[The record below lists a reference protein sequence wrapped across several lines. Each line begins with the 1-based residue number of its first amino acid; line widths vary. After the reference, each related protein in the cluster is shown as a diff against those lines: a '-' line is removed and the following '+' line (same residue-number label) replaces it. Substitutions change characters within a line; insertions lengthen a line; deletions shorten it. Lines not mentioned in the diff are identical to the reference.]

1 MGLDRREFFRLSALT
16 TAVPAVA
23 MASSGASAAPMSTL
37 GIDAV
42 QLGVRAGGT
51 VAQTDALQNAIDQ
64 TAGARVPLVLG
75 PGEYRSGEL
84 KLPTGAQIVGVRGA
98 TKLIFEGGAG
108 FIFARGADHV
118 TLSGLI
124 FDGKSKMLADDRGL
138 VHLVSGRDVRVI
150 DCEIVNAGGHGI
162 VLEEVEGGVSGTT
175 VAHAAASGVV
185 SRNAL
190 GLFIEKNAVRHA
202 AASGVVV
209 MRTAKGD
216 DGTLVLDN
224 RIEDISGK
232 REGGNGIDIALADNV
247 TVRGNRIVRIA
258 NCGVHG
264 KASSSLQV
272 ANNTI
277 SEVGDI
283 AIHSELGFEGA
294 VISNNTVSGAAI
306 GVALVNFDQ
315 GGRLAAVQGNL
326 IRNLK
331 PNRSTGNTEQ
341 FGGGVGIIVEA
352 DAAVTGNVVENAPNT
367 GIRIGFGQFMRDVS
381 ATGNVVRNVGF
392 GLTAA
397 VSAGAGPAVIAANM
411 IADAA
416 RGSVVGMDFAE
427 ALPDDLTKPT
437 TRFAQLIVRGNKIR

>member
-23 MASSGASAAPMSTL
+23 VASSGAAAAPMSTL

-51 VAQTDALQNAIDQ
+51 VEQTEALQNAIDQ

-75 PGEYRSGEL
+75 PGEYRAREL
-84 KLPTGAQIVGVRGA
+84 KLPTGTQIVGVRGA

-108 FIFARGADHV
+108 LIFARGADHV

-124 FDGKSKMLADDRGL
+124 FDGKSKTLGDDRGL
-138 VHLVSGRDVRVI
+138 VHVVSGHDVRVI
-150 DCEIVNAGGHGI
+150 DCEIANAGGHGI
-162 VLEEVEGGVSGTT
+162 VLEEVEGGVSGTI
-175 VAHAAASGVV
+175 VAHAAASGIV

-190 GLFIEKNAVRHA
+190 GLFIEKNSVRGA
-202 AASGVVV
+202 AGSGIVV

-216 DGTLVLDN
+216 DGALVLDN
-224 RIEDISGK
+224 RIEDISG
-232 REGGNGIDIALADNV
+232 NAIDIAQADNV
-247 TVRGNRIVRIA
+247 TVRGNRMVRIA
-258 NCGVHG
+258 HCGVHG
-264 KASSSLQV
+264 KASSCLQV

-277 SEVGDI
+277 KEIGDI
-283 AIHSELGFEGA
+283 AVYSEFGFEGA

-331 PNRSTGNTEQ
+331 ANRSTGSKDN

-352 DAAVTGNVVENAPNT
+352 DAAVTGNVIENAPNT
-367 GIRIGFGQFMRDVS
+367 GIRIGWGEFMRDVT

-392 GLTAA
+392 GITAS
-397 VSAGAGPAVIAANM
+397 VSTGAGQAVIAANM
-411 IADAA
+411 IAEAA

-427 ALPDDLTKPT
+427 VLPDDLTKPT
-437 TRFAQLIVRGNKIR
+437 TRFAHLIVRGNKIR